1 MSFIEHRFFCKE
13 QHKNKIVQHDEGTK
27 DVNLVVYN
35 IVKIKFN
42 QIITKNTYTQSEKV
56 IDWSDGAERPKI
68 QI

>member
-56 IDWSDGAERPKI
+56 ID
-68 QI
+68 